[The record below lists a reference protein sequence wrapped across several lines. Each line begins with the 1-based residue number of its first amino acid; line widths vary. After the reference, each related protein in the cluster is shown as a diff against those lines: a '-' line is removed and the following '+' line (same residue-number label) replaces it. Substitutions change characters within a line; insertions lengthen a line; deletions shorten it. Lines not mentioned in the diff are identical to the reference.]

1 MTHQPDIGTE
11 GHGSHGNESR
21 HPTPLTYF
29 KVAMTLSAITGF
41 EVLVFYADFVG
52 HGIIGILFVLSTAKF
67 ILVAM
72 YYMHLKFDSRIFSTM
87 FVAGLVL
94 AGLVIF
100 TLMGL
105 LEFFLQR
112 T

>member
-1 MTHQPDIGTE
+1 MG
-11 GHGSHGNESR
+11 GG
-21 HPTPLTYF
+21 
-29 KVAMTLSAITGF
+29 LS
-41 EVLVFYADFVG
+41 
-52 HGIIGILFVLSTAKF
+52 GIIGILVVLSTAKF

-72 YYMHLKFDSRIFSTM
+72 YYMHLKYESRIFSTL

-94 AGLVIF
+94 AGLMIF

>member
-1 MTHQPDIGTE
+1 MTQE
-11 GHGSHGNESR
+11 SEAAAQRQESHGNEID

-29 KVAMTLSAITGF
+29 KVAMTLSAITAF
-41 EVLVFYADFVG
+41 EVLVFYANFVR
-52 HGIIGILFVLSTAKF
+52 HAIIGILVVLSTAKF

-72 YYMHLKFDSRIFSTM
+72 YYMHLKFESRIFSIL

-94 AGLVIF
+94 AGLMIF